1 MMLTLYHIIIVIGA
15 SLSEPHT
22 RESGLSSF
30 PFICIYNYMYR
41 TFNYWAGLAADMHS
55 NYWAGLLL
63 TENRALQQL
72 GGAGAWHNA

>member
-1 MMLTLYHIIIVIGA
+1 MKTFTNNWGELERA
-15 SLSEPHT
+15 Q
-22 RESGLSSF
+22 SGLSSF
-30 PFICIYNYMYR
+30 PIYIIMYVYMYR

-63 TENRALQQL
+63 TALQQL